1 MQPEESTLSPYKIAL
16 GLVCTLIALSL
27 TALLVLL
34 LSKPQ
39 LTLPYISISLGIFI
53 IAFWFGTVAF
63 RLLTKKQVERSTL
76 LSLLEVKV
84 IFSIFGVSGLIGT
97 TRHFLI
103 NDLESAFVSLLIVLM
118 MFPAYSYT
126 KESILKA
133 TKEGSN

>member
-16 GLVCTLIALSL
+16 GLVCTLIFLSL
-27 TALLVLL
+27 TTLLILL

-53 IAFWFGTVAF
+53 IAVWFGTVAF

-84 IFSIFGVSGLIGT
+84 IFLIFGVSGLIGT

-126 KESILKA
+126 KESIIKA